1 MESRHII
8 GEAFGVRTAPLT
20 PDLAVDFAANTSV
33 LDFRYYTSA
42 PENFN
47 EEGWVKFINARN
59 SPDAHG
65 YPSFGHALYI
75 GEELAGMSTVF
86 DVQSANH
93 KVEIGYTMLF
103 SKWRGTALNPAAKLI
118 LMRGLFEDWGCY
130 RVQLK
135 GDARNAPSMRA
146 MLNMG
151 FCLEGTLRSF
161 QVLEDDYR
169 RDVTFYSVVQQEWP
183 KVKAHL
189 EELCRQ
195 RGLKLKSD

>member
-1 MESRHII
+1 MQPGPVIS
-8 GEAFGVRTAPLT
+8 EAFGVRTAPLV
-20 PDLAVDFAANTSV
+20 PSLAKEFAANTSV

-42 PENFN
+42 PTNFDAAGWEKYI
-47 EEGWVKFINARN
+47 EERN
-59 SPDAHG
+59 GRDACG
-65 YPSFGHALYI
+65 YESFGHAIYV

-86 DVQSANH
+86 DYQPANR
-93 KVEIGYTMLF
+93 KVEIGFTMLF
-103 SKWRGTALNPAAKLI
+103 AKWRGSRLNPAAKLI
-118 LMRGLFEDWGCY
+118 LMRGLFEEWGLS

-161 QVLEDDYR
+161 QILEGDYR

-183 KVKAHL
+183 RVKSHL

-195 RGLKLKSD
+195 RGLEPKA